1 MEECDGTQSYR
12 KTLITKSVTASM
24 RLPFLKRID
33 TYLIGKFLGTYFFS
47 IMLII
52 SIGVVFDYN
61 EHVDNFTKYHAPW
74 NAIIFQY
81 YANFIPYYCNLFSSL
96 FVFLSVIFFTS
107 KLADGS
113 EIIAMLSTGVSFG
126 RLMRPYMISSALIAA
141 MTFYLGSEVIPR
153 GSVKRLSFEN
163 TYKKNKK
170 NPTYAD
176 DVQLQVDSGVIAFL
190 EHFDG
195 ISKTGIHFSLDKF
208 ENKKLVSHLTA
219 NSVVYDTLSNVRYQ
233 WQLQNVT
240 VRDLRGYKERIR
252 HYNKIDS
259 VIKMDPQDFLFI
271 RNQQETMTNGE
282 LADYIERQRNRGSG
296 NLKVFEVEY
305 QRRFA
310 SPFSAFILSAIGLSL
325 SSRKRKGGMGFAL
338 GIGIALSAA
347 YILLQSVSA
356 TFSINMGLHPIIAAW
371 IPNVLFF
378 FVALYL
384 YRKAPR

>member
-1 MEECDGTQSYR
+1 
-12 KTLITKSVTASM
+12 M

-33 TYLIGKFLGTYFFS
+33 TYLISKFLGTYFFS

-252 HYNKIDS
+252 HYNRIDS

-271 RNQQETMTNGE
+271 RNQQETMTNSE

-310 SPFSAFILSAIGLSL
+310 SPFSAFILSTIGLSL